1 MTELYR
7 LRKECLAAH
16 WRFWALWTQSKRG
29 EVRELHWP
37 VWQARQAARE
47 ALYRVYEAKRG

>member
-1 MTELYR
+1 MDAEQT
-7 LRKECLAAH
+7 LAA
-16 WRFWALWTQSKRG
+16 L
-29 EVRELHWP
+29 RELHWP